1 MRISRHIAVALLACA
16 AWLPSEAAPL
26 SVRARLD
33 SVQVLMGRL
42 TTLRLEVTQPQAR
55 SGSFPMFD
63 RAGAEGYVGVCGD
76 SVELRTSFRRDTV
89 QKGGGL
95 IQINYEVP
103 VQAFDSG
110 LYQLPQFVYVSGHDT
125 VRSNKVS
132 LKVIPVPVAADAK
145 ISDFTPPVSPK
156 GKLLDFLPDWV
167 IDLWWLWIS
176 ILLLII
182 LFIIGMRR
190 YRRQG
195 ALIKPKA
202 EPNPYDVAMQRLD
215 NLKRRQLWEQGMEKE
230 YFTLLTDILREYL
243 EKRFGINAM
252 EMTTKEI
259 IDSLSSNQEVKEKRG
274 YMRDIL
280 DVADFVKFAKVR
292 PLPEDNIAAFDNARR
307 FVEETKP
314 AEKPDDKDGEDTPVD
329 PVANIRSGLDMPA
342 DKPKV
347 TDKGKDMR
355 KKGGAR

>member
-1 MRISRHIAVALLACA
+1 
-16 AWLPSEAAPL
+16 
-26 SVRARLD
+26 
-33 SVQVLMGRL
+33 
-42 TTLRLEVTQPQAR
+42 
-55 SGSFPMFD
+55 
-63 RAGAEGYVGVCGD
+63 
-76 SVELRTSFRRDTV
+76 
-89 QKGGGL
+89 
-95 IQINYEVP
+95 
-103 VQAFDSG
+103 
-110 LYQLPQFVYVSGHDT
+110 
-125 VRSNKVS
+125 
-132 LKVIPVPVAADAK
+132 
-145 ISDFTPPVSPK
+145 
-156 GKLLDFLPDWV
+156 
-167 IDLWWLWIS
+167 
-176 ILLLII
+176 
-182 LFIIGMRR
+182 
-190 YRRQG
+190 
-195 ALIKPKA
+195 
-202 EPNPYDVAMQRLD
+202 MQRLD